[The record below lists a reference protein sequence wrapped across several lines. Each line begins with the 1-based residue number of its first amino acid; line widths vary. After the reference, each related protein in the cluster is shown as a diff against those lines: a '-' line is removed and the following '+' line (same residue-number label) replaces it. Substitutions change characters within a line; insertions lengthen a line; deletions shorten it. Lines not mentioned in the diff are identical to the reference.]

1 MKVNTAVEIHNR
13 NLIQP
18 KTRAASNHLNGRS
31 CRAIPI
37 SSHHSRIPIVAI
49 DAPNTF
55 KKKRSGC
62 RLLKIAFFRIFFF
75 GILISVGDVASD
87 FLQVSN

>member
-1 MKVNTAVEIHNR
+1 MKVNTAVEMNNR

-18 KTRAASNHLNGRS
+18 KTKAASNHFNGRS

-37 SSHHSRIPIVAI
+37 SSLHSRIPSVAT
-49 DAPNTF
+49 DAPRAF

-87 FLQVSN
+87 FLQVNN

>member
-1 MKVNTAVEIHNR
+1 MKVNTVVEINNR

-18 KTRAASNHLNGRS
+18 KTKVASNHFDGRS

-37 SSHHSRIPIVAI
+37 SIHHSRIPSVAT
-49 DAPNTF
+49 DAPRAF

-62 RLLKIAFFRIFFF
+62 RLLQIAFFRIFFF

-87 FLQVSN
+87 FLQVSD

>member
-1 MKVNTAVEIHNR
+1 MKVKTAVEINDR
-13 NLIQP
+13 YLIQP
-18 KTRAASNHLNGRS
+18 KTKAASNRFNGRS

-37 SSHHSRIPIVAI
+37 SNHHSRIPTVAT
-49 DAPNTF
+49 DAS

>member
-1 MKVNTAVEIHNR
+1 MKVNTAVEINNR
-13 NLIQP
+13 NSIP
-18 KTRAASNHLNGRS
+18 SKTKAVSNHFNGRT

-37 SSHHSRIPIVAI
+37 SSHNSRISIAAT
-49 DAPNTF
+49 DAPSAF
-55 KKKRSGC
+55 KKKHSGC

>member
-1 MKVNTAVEIHNR
+1 MQVNTAVEINNR
-13 NLIQP
+13 KLVQP
-18 KTRAASNHLNGRS
+18 KTKAASNHFNGHS
-31 CRAIPI
+31 GRANPI
-37 SSHHSRIPIVAI
+37 SSHHSRITIVAT
-49 DAPNTF
+49 DAPSSF

-87 FLQVSN
+87 FLQVIN

>member
-1 MKVNTAVEIHNR
+1 MKVNTAVEINNR
-13 NLIQP
+13 NSIPP
-18 KTRAASNHLNGRS
+18 KTKTTSNHFDGQS

-37 SSHHSRIPIVAI
+37 SSHHSRVPTIAT
-49 DAPNTF
+49 DAHSAF

>member
-18 KTRAASNHLNGRS
+18 KTKAASNHVNGRS
-31 CRAIPI
+31 CRAIPM
-37 SSHHSRIPIVAI
+37 SSHHSRIAIVATN
-49 DAPNTF
+49 APSAF

-87 FLQVSN
+87 FLQVNN

>member
-1 MKVNTAVEIHNR
+1 MKVNTAVEINNR
-13 NLIQP
+13 NSIPP
-18 KTRAASNHLNGRS
+18 KTKTASNHFDGRS

-37 SSHHSRIPIVAI
+37 SSHHSRVPTIAT
-49 DAPNTF
+49 DAHSAF

>member
-1 MKVNTAVEIHNR
+1 MKVNTEVEINNR

-18 KTRAASNHLNGRS
+18 KTKAASNHLNGRS

-37 SSHHSRIPIVAI
+37 SSHNSRIPTGPT
-49 DAPNTF
+49 DARSAF
-55 KKKRSGC
+55 KKKHSGC

-75 GILISVGDVASD
+75 GILISVGDIASD

>member
-1 MKVNTAVEIHNR
+1 MKVNKAVEIHNR
-13 NLIQP
+13 NLIQSKP
-18 KTRAASNHLNGRS
+18 KAGSNHFDGRS

-37 SSHHSRIPIVAI
+37 SSHHSRIPIVATN
-49 DAPNTF
+49 APSAF

>member
-1 MKVNTAVEIHNR
+1 MTVNTAVEIHNR
-13 NLIQP
+13 NLIQTKP
-18 KTRAASNHLNGRS
+18 KATSNHLNGRL
-31 CRAIPI
+31 CRAIPM
-37 SSHHSRIPIVAI
+37 SSNHSRIAIVAAN
-49 DAPNTF
+49 APRAF

-87 FLQVSN
+87 FLQVSD

>member
-1 MKVNTAVEIHNR
+1 MKVNTAVEMNNR
-13 NLIQP
+13 NVIQP
-18 KTRAASNHLNGRS
+18 KTKSASNPFNGRS

-37 SSHHSRIPIVAI
+37 SNHHSRISTIAA
-49 DAPNTF
+49 DAPSAF

-62 RLLKIAFFRIFFF
+62 SLLKVAFFRIFFF

>member
-1 MKVNTAVEIHNR
+1 MTVNTAVETNNR

-18 KTRAASNHLNGRS
+18 KTKAGSNHCNGRS
-31 CRAIPI
+31 CRAIPM
-37 SSHHSRIPIVAI
+37 SSHHSRIAIVATN
-49 DAPNTF
+49 APSAF

-87 FLQVSN
+87 FLQVIN

>member
-1 MKVNTAVEIHNR
+1 MKVKKTVETNNR
-13 NLIQP
+13 NAIHT
-18 KTRAASNHLNGRS
+18 KTIAASNHFNGRS

-37 SSHHSRIPIVAI
+37 SSHHSRVPTIAT
-49 DAPNTF
+49 DAHSAF

-87 FLQVSN
+87 FLQVNN

>member
-1 MKVNTAVEIHNR
+1 MKVNTAVEMN
-13 NLIQP
+13 NGNVIQP
-18 KTRAASNHLNGRS
+18 KIKAASNHFNGRS
-31 CRAIPI
+31 CRANPI
-37 SSHHSRIPIVAI
+37 SSHNSRVPTVAT
-49 DAPNTF
+49 DAPSAF

-62 RLLKIAFFRIFFF
+62 SLLKVAFFRIFFF